1 MSKMKII
8 DEIADAQVS
17 YIKETLYDSVQWAI
31 DGSELDHEKL
41 HGECQPFTDREYKQ
55 VKLRGKSSYSQ
66 ASKYTMHKMW
76 RDSHEKYDLKQ
87 VKKARL

>member
-31 DGSELDHEKL
+31 DGTELDVKGLEGDEYNHLMTMIYNATIEKL
-41 HGECQPFTDREYKQ
+41 KIEID
-55 VKLRGKSSYSQ
+55 
-66 ASKYTMHKMW
+66 
-76 RDSHEKYDLKQ
+76 EK
-87 VKKARL
+87 

>member
-31 DGSELDHEKL
+31 DGSELDHDKLEGDEYNQLMHMIMSATIEKL
-41 HGECQPFTDREYKQ
+41 HTSLDED
-55 VKLRGKSSYSQ
+55 
-66 ASKYTMHKMW
+66 
-76 RDSHEKYDLKQ
+76 
-87 VKKARL
+87 

>member
-31 DGSELDHEKL
+31 DGSELDHNKLEGDEHNQLMHMIMCATIEKL
-41 HGECQPFTDREYKQ
+41 HTGLDED
-55 VKLRGKSSYSQ
+55 
-66 ASKYTMHKMW
+66 
-76 RDSHEKYDLKQ
+76 
-87 VKKARL
+87 

>member
-31 DGSELDHEKL
+31 DGSELDHDKLEGDEYNQLMHMIMCTTIQKL
-41 HGECQPFTDREYKQ
+41 HTELNED
-55 VKLRGKSSYSQ
+55 
-66 ASKYTMHKMW
+66 
-76 RDSHEKYDLKQ
+76 
-87 VKKARL
+87 

>member
-31 DGSELDHEKL
+31 DGSELDHDKLEGDEYNQLMHMIMCDTIEKL
-41 HGECQPFTDREYKQ
+41 HTGLDED
-55 VKLRGKSSYSQ
+55 
-66 ASKYTMHKMW
+66 
-76 RDSHEKYDLKQ
+76 
-87 VKKARL
+87 

>member
-31 DGSELDHEKL
+31 DGSELDHDKLEGDEYNQLMHMIMCTTIKKL
-41 HGECQPFTDREYKQ
+41 HTELNED
-55 VKLRGKSSYSQ
+55 
-66 ASKYTMHKMW
+66 
-76 RDSHEKYDLKQ
+76 
-87 VKKARL
+87 